1 MLLGSRKENIFFF
14 FLKII
19 SENMLAKQVFYV
31 ILMFLD
37 FENRKKAFISPNHA
51 RPFFHVISK
60 YPLKK

>member
-1 MLLGSRKENIFFF
+1 M
-14 FLKII
+14 KII

-60 YPLKK
+60 YPLKKWKEVV